1 MVNPLAELG
10 LSEENGKIEIE
21 HAILISATS
30 AVEQAFRQALVSL
43 TNSSRETSRVMK
55 LVGYA
60 AATYLVLS
68 GVARVIE
75 ASSSKSGNEEGRKGG
90 NGGGNGGGGER

>member
-75 ASSSKSGNEEGRKGG
+75 ASSKSGNEEGRKGG